1 MQMKTTGCCHILPTM
16 VKIKRLTITTAG
28 EDAGEELSYVANGMQ
43 NVQKTHWQY
52 LINSHVSY
60 HPAIPCSGIYTRET
74 KTYFSFCVFT
84 KTHKL
89 WSRAG
94 PPRPVA
100 LFTKAKN

>member
-1 MQMKTTGCCHILPTM
+1 M

-60 HPAIPCSGIYTRET
+60 HPAILASGDLPKRLESRISKRYLYTHLHN
-74 KTYFSFCVFT
+74 SQ
-84 KTHKL
+84 
-89 WSRAG
+89 
-94 PPRPVA
+94 
-100 LFTKAKN
+100 